1 VKTLFNVV
9 LTGALAVLVAGCVTP
24 APIPG
29 ARTDLLT
36 FLRIGETPRQEVILK
51 FGQPSASFE
60 HETILTY
67 RVGHE
72 AKQGYYIITPKVL
85 TGQQLGRVQATSW
98 ETVAY
103 SLVLVFD
110 GNGIL
115 QKQSLVSVQ

>member
-1 VKTLFNVV
+1 MKHFATLGLV
-9 LTGALAVLVAGCVTP
+9 VLVAGCATTAV
-24 APIPG
+24 IPG
-29 ARTDLLT
+29 AREDLLA
-36 FLRIGETPRQEVILK
+36 FLRVGETTRQEVILK

-72 AKQGYYIITPKVL
+72 ARQGYYIITPKVL
-85 TGQQLGRVQATSW
+85 TGQQLGKVQATSW
-98 ETVAY
+98 ESVAY

-115 QKQSLVSVQ
+115 QKQNLVPVQ